1 MTVAHAPRSAAV
13 VRRAV
18 AADLGAV
25 ISQDLLDDVL
35 LAASEL
41 IANAARH
48 GTALPGET
56 MLVEWSCRQASVD
69 VRVTD
74 GGGEQRPRLRRGDHA
89 ATGGRGLAIV
99 DALAT
104 TWGVERA
111 DGTTTVWARL
121 LGNNLVETHG

>member
-1 MTVAHAPRSAAV
+1 MGRTTVAHAPRSAAV

-18 AADLGAV
+18 AADLAAV

-35 LAASEL
+35 LVASEL

-56 MLVEWSCRQASVD
+56 MLVEWSCRHASVD

-74 GGGEQRPRLRRGDHA
+74 GGGDQRPRLRLADGA
-89 ATGGRGLAIV
+89 ATGGRGRAII
-99 DALAT
+99 DALA
-104 TWGVERA
+104 A
-111 DGTTTVWARL
+111 AWASS
-121 LGNNLVETHG
+121 GPA